1 MAKQVT
7 GNEAQFNEKVTFLK
21 NIAVNGDIELQGT
34 ITSPTTSG
42 LQSQINNLG
51 TTITTESITTETITA
66 TAEGTVSGTT
76 DLFTFQTS
84 SDITTVEC
92 LLYFQNGANIQTEKV
107 LAVCNSTNIY
117 SQEYAISFEGNLIV
131 SVGSTTSGGS
141 HRIQAVPE
149 TGITGTINYKIL
161 KFLLA

>member
-1 MAKQVT
+1 MALQVT

-21 NIAVNGDIELQGT
+21 NVVVSGDIELKGSIQQSS
-34 ITSPTTSG
+34 TSTSQTT
-42 LQSQINNLG
+42 NLG
-51 TTITTESITTETITA
+51 AVTVVDAVVTSA
-66 TAEGTVSGTT
+66 AEGTVSGTT

-92 LLYFQNGANIQTEKV
+92 LLYFQNGTNIQTEKV

-117 SQEYAISFEGNLIV
+117 SQEYAISYEGNLIV
-131 SVGSTTSGGS
+131 SVVSTTSGGY

-161 KFLLA
+161 KFLLS

>member
-21 NIAVNGDIELQGT
+21 NVVVNGNIELQGS
-34 ITSPTTSG
+34 IQQSSTSTSQTT
-42 LQSQINNLG
+42 NLG
-51 TTITTESITTETITA
+51 AVTVVDSVVTSA
-66 TAEGTVSGTT
+66 AAGTVSGTT

-131 SVGSTTSGGS
+131 SVVSTTSGGS

-161 KFLLA
+161 KFLLS

>member
-21 NIAVNGDIELQGT
+21 NVVVNGNIELTGSIQQ
-34 ITSPTTSG
+34 SSTTASETT
-42 LQSQINNLG
+42 NLG
-51 TTITTESITTETITA
+51 AVTIVDAVVTSA
-66 TAEGTVSGTT
+66 AAGTVSGTT

-161 KFLLA
+161 KFLLS